1 MLRRIALS
9 IYTKDWL
16 CPGEADEEPA
26 PIAEPEAKAIS
37 CVNLGYLG
45 IVNFFGLE
53 LAQALYHSLSFLR
66 GKVEID
72 SVVVMWAN
80 FAVKVFY

>member
-1 MLRRIALS
+1 MLRRVALS

-26 PIAEPEAKAIS
+26 PIAEPEAKAIY
-37 CVNLGYLG
+37 CVDLGYLCV
-45 IVNFFGLE
+45 IYLTGLE